1 MNETMNASKDVP
13 IPVAL
18 LLSTKGKRI
27 NIRKLALD
35 HYRKLVSHI
44 ICVYCGFGIEGVLE
58 VAHLNTDRTDNDP
71 SNWAF
76 LCPTCHRMHDLGL
89 IRTDTVREMRD
100 HPKTAN
106 WLLLVKDA
114 SAKATATDK
123 RHSRSE
129 SSKLPPIRRS
139 LREGRMRRVKSSSLL
154 AETERDGWATAF
166 ILETDGMLDKKF
178 EALSNEKKYD
188 TAAQEHGNEDFV
200 GSATRED
207 GLANY
212 YGHIIDTIRQ
222 KTTESRTWWGLGVRS
237 SWEE

>member
-27 NIRKLALD
+27 NIRKLALN

-71 SNWAF
+71 TNWAF

-100 HPKTAN
+100 HPKTVN

-114 SAKATATDK
+114 SAKATAT
-123 RHSRSE
+123 
-129 SSKLPPIRRS
+129 
-139 LREGRMRRVKSSSLL
+139 
-154 AETERDGWATAF
+154 
-166 ILETDGMLDKKF
+166 
-178 EALSNEKKYD
+178 
-188 TAAQEHGNEDFV
+188 
-200 GSATRED
+200 
-207 GLANY
+207 
-212 YGHIIDTIRQ
+212 RQ
-222 KTTESRTWWGLGVRS
+222 KTFQKRKLQVAANKAVATRRKNAARKVVQPTS
-237 SWEE
+237 